1 MCGTIEIRSD
11 RLASFDHS
19 FSLIEK
25 LVCILWCHQLDI
37 IIPGEA
43 VEGVFRAA
51 CPLLPFDL
59 SGDDY

>member
-1 MCGTIEIRSD
+1 MSGRIEIRSE

-19 FSLIEK
+19 FRLFEK
-25 LVCILWCHQLDI
+25 LVCILWFHQLDI

-51 CPLLPFDL
+51 CPVLPFKL